1 MSRPR
6 HAATQAFPALR
17 KLQDLWNQASR
28 LPAKL
33 CRLAESH
40 SHTQLKQHLHNNPQC
55 SSGLPESSLP
65 LYVLGKRYQLRAA
78 SDDAAAA
85 LAPLDDAEVARM
97 LQDWLQIPWFS
108 YRSGMP
114 PFAGSNITTDA
125 GWGCTLRSGQMM
137 LARALLAH
145 CIGNAGEDT
154 ALRAHLLGLF
164 RDTPTS
170 PFGLHALCTHGR
182 AAGVTVGSWLG
193 PHALCNAL
201 QATVA
206 HALAPN
212 QLHVHVVSGGGGA
225 PTLYREDIADECR
238 RRAQAPPAPDPP
250 AVVLPLLHQACEP
263 QKWTPILLLIPL
275 TLGLGRCMNPV
286 YSSQVSAALGLTR
299 SCGIVGGR
307 PGSSLFFVGC
317 QGDAVLYL
325 DPHEV
330 QAHAAGDGD
339 ACEGDAE
346 TADSAN
352 DHQCSVVRHTPLSS
366 IDPSMALGFYAGTEA
381 AFEELCDR
389 LQALEQSA
397 EGAPLMTVAPRAV
410 RTPLAMAGAAAGGS
424 EEGVMEDEEEGAQDE
439 WMVV

>member
-1 MSRPR
+1 
-6 HAATQAFPALR
+6 
-17 KLQDLWNQASR
+17 
-28 LPAKL
+28 
-33 CRLAESH
+33 
-40 SHTQLKQHLHNNPQC
+40 
-55 SSGLPESSLP
+55 
-65 LYVLGKRYQLRAA
+65 VLGKRYQLRAA
-78 SDDAAAA
+78 SDDAAAV
-85 LAPLDDAEVARM
+85 APLDDAEVARL
-97 LQDWLQIPWFS
+97 LQEWLRIPWFS

-114 PFAGSNITTDA
+114 PICPGSNITTDA
-125 GWGCTLRSGQMM
+125 GWGCTLRSGQML
-137 LARALLAH
+137 LARALVAH
-145 CIGNAGEDT
+145 CIGFDDAED
-154 ALRAHLLGLF
+154 AAVRSHLLGLF

-170 PFGLHALCTHGR
+170 SFGLHALCKYGR

-206 HALAPN
+206 HALAPG

-238 RRAQAPPAPDPP
+238 RRAQAPPSPDPP
-250 AVVLPLLHQACEP
+250 AVVLPLHQAGEH
-263 QKWTPILLLIPL
+263 QEWTPILLLIPL
-275 TLGLGRCMNPV
+275 TLGLGRCINQV
-286 YSSQVSAALGLTR
+286 YASQVCAALALTH

-317 QGDAVLYL
+317 QGDSVLYL

-330 QAHAAGDGD
+330 QAHAASDDG
-339 ACEGDAE
+339 ACEGEAE
-346 TADSAN
+346 TDSAG
-352 DHQCSVVRHTPLSS
+352 HHRCSVVRHTPLSS

-397 EGAPLMTVAPRAV
+397 RGAPLMTVAPRAV
-410 RTPLAMAGAAAGGS
+410 RTPLAVAGAAAGGS
-424 EEGVMEDEEEGAQDE
+424 EEGVIGEEEDGAQDE